1 MNHKLIMTRAIAFI
15 VVMLVVTGCA
25 TPQVEPSPTNAP
37 QSCPTNAPQS
47 CPNSEPQSCPTT
59 ASLSCPTAAAQALP
73 EMNAWRWVWT
83 RDSTNVIITFE
94 PGDKCSMEVTNPITG
109 YDWNTL
115 TYEIVVNDQT
125 YQNYLV
131 DAFTVDPGKTPG
143 DILNTPPVSSSIPP
157 SYVHLKEVTF
167 LNPMSRTLQAAEITM
182 SEGPFYF
189 VCSVQGPDALRIIET
204 LGPLEV
210 PTQ

>member
-37 QSCPTNAPQS
+37 QSCQT
-47 CPNSEPQSCPTT
+47 SEPQSCPTT

-73 EMNAWRWVWT
+73 EMNAWRWGWT
-83 RDSTNVIITFE
+83 RDATNVIITFE

-109 YDWNTL
+109 DDWNTL

-125 YQNYLV
+125 YPNYLV
-131 DAFTVDPGKTPG
+131 DAFTVDPGMKLAEIVAGST
-143 DILNTPPVSSSIPP
+143 SSSIPP
-157 SYVHLKEVTF
+157 PFVHLKEVTF
-167 LNPMSRTLQAAEITM
+167 INPMSRTLQAAEITM

-210 PTQ
+210 PTH